1 MATFHVDS
9 YLDNIS
15 AKIERKTISTL
26 VEHSLQS
33 QSLNVE
39 HKTSLEDSGKLRKLQ
54 KRDQLEDFKQNVQ
67 KLWTDFRDPRQS
79 VALAVSNF
87 NTYRTNILRDHAEKE
102 NFEIAAGMRENK

>member
-33 QSLNVE
+33 QSLNAE

-67 KLWTDFRDPRQS
+67 KLVKS
-79 VALAVSNF
+79 VLMKVRF
-87 NTYRTNILRDHAEKE
+87 NDTLFNNAYLGLKNSC
-102 NFEIAAGMRENK
+102 F